1 MAKSLKS
8 LLSKINLVDIAV
20 VLVLV
25 AVMICLM
32 KKMDVVE
39 GLCGVNRDNLDQM
52 KMIPVDQ
59 WSRFSDWDGGRPTG
73 VDYNTELNR
82 NPNIEN
88 LEQWA
93 TESCSSFSDSQEE
106 CQTYWWGS
114 LLRKR
119 DLKDGSGW
127 ASGRCRSVVIGDD
140 NRAGAY
146 ITLCPEYN
154 RCEWT
159 PWETPGSCTSSQA
172 IKDGPV
178 FRPGE
183 GQELVNIQFEN
194 EARCNQIDN
203 MDDCR
208 RVDTCDWV

>member
-8 LLSKINLVDIAV
+8 LLSKINLVDLV
-20 VLVLV
+20 VFLVLV

-52 KMIPVDQ
+52 KMIPADQ
-59 WSRFSDWDGGRPTG
+59 WNHTQDWDGGTALRPG
-73 VDYNTELNR
+73 EDYDTELNR

-106 CQTYWWGS
+106 CEMYFWNSLRNKAIDSGVNFHDICTQRQFLNRRYETRTY
-114 LLRKR
+114 
-119 DLKDGSGW
+119 
-127 ASGRCRSVVIGDD
+127 
-140 NRAGAY
+140 
-146 ITLCPEYN
+146 CPEYN
-154 RCEWT
+154 RCTWT
-159 PWETPGSCTSSQA
+159 PDHRCTSSQA
-172 IKDGPV
+172 VLDGPD
-178 FRPGE
+178 FEPGE
-183 GQELVNIQFEN
+183 GLELVNIKFEN

-208 RVDTCDWV
+208 RVDTCTWV